1 MDTPTAV
8 ALSRLTAQ
16 QRSLDVIANNLANL
30 STPGFKASRT
40 LFSDWLSRQT
50 GADVPRGGETI
61 AYTQDRATYRDTQAG
76 PLTHTGDPLDLAI
89 TGEGFFAVQTP
100 NGTRLTR
107 AGHFGLMA
115 DGAIANDAGD
125 ALLDANGRPIRLAPT
140 DSVLTV
146 AGDGTLSSE
155 NGQLAKIGVVAPSD
169 TMRLVQEGGELLR
182 DDGETPKQVAS
193 ARIVQG
199 AVEESN
205 VQPVLELTRMM
216 TALREFQFTSQ
227 LVQSEADRHQA
238 AIDKLLA
245 QRSS

>member
-50 GADVPRGGETI
+50 GADIPQGGETI
-61 AYTQDRATYRDTQAG
+61 AYTQDRATYRDNQEG

-89 TGEGFFAVQTP
+89 TGQGFFAVQTP

-107 AGHFGLMA
+107 AGHFGLMP
-115 DGAIANDAGD
+115 DGTIANDAGD
-125 ALLDANGRPIRLAPT
+125 ALLDANGRPIRLATT

-155 NGQLAKIGVVAPSD
+155 NGQLAKIGVVAPTD
-169 TMRLVQEGGELLR
+169 AMRLAQEGGELLR
-182 DDGETPKQVAS
+182 DDQTPQPVANP
-193 ARIVQG
+193 RIVQG

>member
-40 LFSDWLSRQT
+40 LFSDWLSRQS
-50 GADVPRGGETI
+50 GADVPRGGDTI
-61 AYTQDRATYRDTQAG
+61 AYTQDRATYRDLQAG
-76 PLTHTGDPLDLAI
+76 PLSHTGDPLDLAI
-89 TGEGFFAVQTP
+89 AGEGYFAVQTQ

-107 AGHFGLMA
+107 AGHFGLMPDGTVA
-115 DGAIANDAGD
+115 DNAGD
-125 ALLDANGRPIRLAPT
+125 PLLDTNGRPIRLTPT
-140 DSVLTV
+140 DSVLGV

-169 TMRLVQEGGELLR
+169 AMRLMPEGSELLR
-182 DDGETPKQVAS
+182 YDGETPRQAAAAHV
-193 ARIVQG
+193 VQG

-205 VQPVLELTRMM
+205 VQPVMEVTRMM
-216 TALREFQFTSQ
+216 TALREFQFTTQ
-227 LVQSEADRHQA
+227 LVDNEAKRHQA
-238 AIDKLLA
+238 AIDKLLS
-245 QRSS
+245 QRAS